1 MLGLENMK
9 PDDQLRTG
17 VFVILALC
25 LECVLEGVVTESE
38 TRMWILHAL
47 AVGVAIWA
55 LISFN
60 DWAIRLCGLI
70 GGAAVINEALLVSEN
85 DVSYRFLVPSL
96 VLFAAAGFV
105 VYLSFSG
112 VARSAARTTS
122 PNVPSQIG
130 SKTRSVTRA
139 SVQEVAGQF
148 GEVAGALAAV
158 ASVPNLRREMNRAV
172 HDPAWVPFL
181 LFGGAALTFFSLNV
195 AKWVTVDALFGLIK
209 RSYDFGGVRSI
220 YTDLGV
226 KYFSRVFYF
235 EWGFIVTYA
244 AIVIALIVAASGLS
258 KKFEVNNYSRV
269 GALILTGFAFVSHSV
284 LVLGLNDAAEELLV
298 QPGAWLGSVGL
309 LASGIGIWL
318 SGRR

>member
-1 MLGLENMK
+1 VLGLENMK

-25 LECVLEGVVTESE
+25 LECVLEGLVTESE
-38 TRMWILHAL
+38 TRLWILHAL
-47 AVGVAIWA
+47 AAGVAVWA

-60 DWAIRLCGLI
+60 DWVVRLCGLI
-70 GGAAVINEALLVSEN
+70 GGAAVINEVLLISEN
-85 DVSYRFLVPSL
+85 DASYRILLPSL

-105 VYLSFSG
+105 VYISFSG
-112 VARSAARTTS
+112 AAPSTAHNTS
-122 PNVPSQIG
+122 PKLPSRIG

-148 GEVAGALAAV
+148 GEVPGALAAV
-158 ASVPNLRREMNRAV
+158 ASVPNLRREMNRTV

-181 LFGGAALTFFSLNV
+181 LIGGAALTFFSLNV

-220 YTDLGV
+220 YNDLGV

-244 AIVIALIVAASGLS
+244 AVVIALIVAASGLS
-258 KKFEVNNYSRV
+258 KKFEVNNYSRF

-284 LVLGLNDAAEELLV
+284 VVLGLNDAAEELLV